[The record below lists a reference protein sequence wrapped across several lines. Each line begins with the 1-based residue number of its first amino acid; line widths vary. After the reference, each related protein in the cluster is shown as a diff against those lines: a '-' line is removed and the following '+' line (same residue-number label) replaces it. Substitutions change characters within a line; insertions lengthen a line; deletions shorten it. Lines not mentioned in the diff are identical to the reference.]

1 MFWQKYG
8 VLVIQEILAVL
19 NIITGFIV
27 LCLGWIILRV
37 DPSNPFISQG
47 SSIFT
52 ALGLTLIF
60 FGLGLVYTYYKDFK
74 SDQDTAKIQRT
85 LTRIEKQNDLIMAH
99 FNLSLLPSDE
109 KNESNPP
116 RISDRVAYFSP
127 IIIIL
132 ILANFSYIEGNL
144 ILSGGLTVVAFVMVI
159 KPIL

>member
-1 MFWQKYG
+1 MFWKKYG

-19 NIITGFIV
+19 NIITGVIV

-37 DPSNPFISQG
+37 DPSNPYISQG

-74 SDQDTAKIQRT
+74 NDQDTAKIQRT

-99 FNLSLLPSDE
+99 FNLPLLPSDE
-109 KNESNPP
+109 IESNPP
-116 RISDRVAYFSP
+116 RIPDRAAYFSP

-132 ILANFSYIEGNL
+132 ILASFSYIEGNL
-144 ILSGGLTVVAFVMVI
+144 ILSSGLTVVAFVLVV